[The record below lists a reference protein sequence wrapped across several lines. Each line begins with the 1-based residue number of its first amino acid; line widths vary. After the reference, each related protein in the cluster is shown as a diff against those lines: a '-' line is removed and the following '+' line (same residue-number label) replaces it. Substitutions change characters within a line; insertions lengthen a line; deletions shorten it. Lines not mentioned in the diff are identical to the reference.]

1 MSIEEM
7 FANLTE
13 ALGSLED
20 TIQAHTEALN
30 TLKATTRIPAS
41 TPAPAAAPA
50 PAASDAMPAPAR
62 RGRRSRAEIEAAE
75 KAAAAAKDAPAA
87 EAGITEAEIREE
99 FADFL
104 AYGEDTSKS
113 DMAERDRR
121 TAFVISIC
129 DHFATDDFPCEGVKD
144 IPPEHRQTALNW
156 MNRYQLGETTI
167 DFENDKGESAS
178 EREATRAATTVAKK
192 RSLV

>member
-7 FANLTE
+7 FASLTE

-30 TLKATTRIPAS
+30 TLKATTKM
-41 TPAPAAAPA
+41 PAPAPAPALA
-50 PAASDAMPAPAR
+50 PAASDAAPAPAR
-62 RGRRSRAEIEAAE
+62 RGRRSRAEIEADE
-75 KAAAAAKDAPAA
+75 KAAAAAKSAPAPA
-87 EAGITEAEIREE
+87 VEAAITEAEIREE

-104 AYGEDTSKS
+104 AYGEDTSKA

-121 TAFVISIC
+121 TAFVISMC
-129 DHFATDDFPCEGVKD
+129 DFFSTDDHEVEGVKD
-144 IPPEHRQTALNW
+144 IPAEHRQAALNW

-167 DFENDKGESAS
+167 DFANDKGESAT